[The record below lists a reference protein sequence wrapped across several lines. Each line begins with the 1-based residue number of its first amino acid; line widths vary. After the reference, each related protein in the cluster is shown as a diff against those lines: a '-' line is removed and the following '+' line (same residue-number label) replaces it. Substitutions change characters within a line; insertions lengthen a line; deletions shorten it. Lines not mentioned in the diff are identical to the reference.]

1 MTLKCIIVEDS
12 TIQRLVISK
21 MVNNSKNLFCIGEF
35 PNALEA
41 NNFLINHQVDLIFL
55 DVEMPEI
62 SGFDLLDGLSNKPQ
76 IIFVTGKAD
85 YAIKAFDYD
94 ATDYLQKPI
103 KHERFDIAV
112 NKALKKASSSAVETN
127 DNFQYIFIK
136 SNLKNHKVYIDN
148 IKWIEA
154 LGDYIKV
161 VTDEQHYIVL
171 NTMKSFEKDLPP
183 GQFLR
188 VHKSYIINLKRVKKY
203 TAKFAEVDKNQI
215 PLSRTIKQKLK
226 EALLNFQ

>member
-21 MVNNSKNLFCIGEF
+21 MVNNSKSLLAVGEF
-35 PNALEA
+35 SNALEA
-41 NNFLINHQVDLIFL
+41 NNFLINHHVDLIFL

-62 SGFDLLDGLSNKPQ
+62 NGFDLLDGLSKKPQ

-85 YAIKAFDYD
+85 YALKAFDYD

-103 KHERFDIAV
+103 SVERFDIAV
-112 NKALKKASSSAVETN
+112 NKAIKKVSLGAVDVHEN
-127 DNFQYIFIK
+127 NNYIFIK
-136 SNLKNHKVYIDN
+136 SNLKNHKVYIDT

-171 NTMKSFEKDLPP
+171 NTMKAFEKELPEN
-183 GQFLR
+183 QFLR

-203 TAKFAEVDKNQI
+203 TAKYAEVDKHQI
-215 PLSRTIKQKLK
+215 PLSRTIKQTLK
-226 EALLNFQ
+226 EALLNF